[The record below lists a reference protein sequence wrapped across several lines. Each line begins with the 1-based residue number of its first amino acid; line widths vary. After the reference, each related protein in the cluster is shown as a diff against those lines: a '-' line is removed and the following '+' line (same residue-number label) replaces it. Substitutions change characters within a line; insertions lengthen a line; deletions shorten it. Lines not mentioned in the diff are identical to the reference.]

1 MVDRIYTR
9 TSGRVVAY
17 KRLAVGAGTKVQRN
31 RETLSIVPML
41 TARTT
46 TAARAVAGASRRHLA
61 TAVETPFKIA
71 AVDNGQ
77 PTASVTLVVKA
88 GPRFETTPGVAH
100 VLKNFAFKVR
110 SLFFSSFYILV
121 VMPILVLQTT
131 GRVQCEHF
139 CTDDWDSHDWL
150 VCWLGTFCRARQ
162 NVLH

>member
-1 MVDRIYTR
+1 MIKLVEGVR
-9 TSGRVVAY
+9 SEVAY

-41 TARTT
+41 AARTT
-46 TAARAVAGASRRHLA
+46 TAARAAAGASRRHLA

-88 GPRFETTPGVAH
+88 GPRFETTPGAAH
-100 VLKNFAFKVR
+100 VLKNFAFKV
-110 SLFFSSFYILV
+110 SSFFFLHA
-121 VMPILVLQTT
+121 LFWFLKLLGGFARTL
-131 GRVQCEHF
+131 

-150 VCWLGTFCRARQ
+150 VGGLGT
-162 NVLH
+162 L